1 MAQSSDSKA
10 ATGEDPCLLAL
21 GGWDDAEHS
30 RECSMKGCVRCKWL
44 KYKDTWK
51 KQVPWLD
58 ASVNPATGTWGLGC
72 RVCELAHKQ
81 TPQLMERFLTVRHHF
96 ARFQVAGGDI
106 RLQRFQKHGKCP
118 AHQAA
123 DRLANSKTPTQVNE
137 EQEDLEGEAPSHCD
151 WKALVEN
158 TAPGSVTA
166 DIPAV
171 GKRKK
176 VSMMRWCLAEAIRKE
191 DREFLARAE
200 CISLQQ
206 DVRGTRFLVRFRTVD
221 NELAVRTGVFQL
233 TKLVASPDLS
243 GAVALRQA
251 TMASLLHFCSERLPP
266 SYASRKPVV
275 QEQKPDFDLAKSL
288 VHTVEAIAAD
298 AAADE
303 QLAIQEMANISGN
316 NLTALTGVYAQSF
329 KNLKARLS

>member
-1 MAQSSDSKA
+1 
-10 ATGEDPCLLAL
+10 
-21 GGWDDAEHS
+21 
-30 RECSMKGCVRCKWL
+30 
-44 KYKDTWK
+44 
-51 KQVPWLD
+51 
-58 ASVNPATGTWGLGC
+58 
-72 RVCELAHKQ
+72 
-81 TPQLMERFLTVRHHF
+81 MERFLTVRHHF

-137 EQEDLEGEAPSHCD
+137 EQEDLESRKTWKEKPCD

-158 TAPGSVTA
+158 IAPGSVTA

-176 VSMMRWCLAEAIRKE
+176 VSMTRWCLAEAIRKE

-206 DVRGTRFLVRFRTVD
+206 DVRGTRFLVRFRAVD

-266 SYASRKPVV
+266 SYA
-275 QEQKPDFDLAKSL
+275 
-288 VHTVEAIAAD
+288 
-298 AAADE
+298 
-303 QLAIQEMANISGN
+303 
-316 NLTALTGVYAQSF
+316 
-329 KNLKARLS
+329 